1 MASTRN
7 NNTRSDY
14 CLQQRSYQLALGYDL
29 YKYKRTAYET
39 RFPCFGINNGY
50 TPNTELS
57 CNATDT
63 ESFLYGIDSTNLVN
77 PQKPFTA
84 DVKCVPGIK
93 FYNKLQTFL
102 PEPLVIPKCQRPQG
116 PFC

>member
-7 NNTRSDY
+7 INTASDY
-14 CLQQRSYQLALGYDL
+14 CLQQRGYGLASQYDL
-29 YKYKRTAYET
+29 YKYKRIAYDT
-39 RFPCFGINNGY
+39 RFPCFGINTGY
-50 TPNTELS
+50 TPNTQLS

-63 ESFLYGIDSTNLVN
+63 ESFLYGIDSTNLV
-77 PQKPFTA
+77 KPKGPFPA

-93 FYNKLQTFL
+93 FFNRLETYL
-102 PEPLVIPKCQRPQG
+102 PKPLVIPKCQRPQG